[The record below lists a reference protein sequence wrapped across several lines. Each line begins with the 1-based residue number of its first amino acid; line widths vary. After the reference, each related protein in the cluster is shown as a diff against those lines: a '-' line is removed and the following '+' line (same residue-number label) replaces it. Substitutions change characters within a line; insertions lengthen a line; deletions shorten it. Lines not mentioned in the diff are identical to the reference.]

1 MTAVHEALGR
11 TMATPALR
19 KQRIGLGIEPV
30 FGTPEAFAD
39 LPKDD
44 LPRWQEIVGR
54 PSAKAQ

>member
-1 MTAVHEALGR
+1 MHEALGR

-54 PSAKAQ
+54 PGAKAQ